1 LKQIPEEIVD
11 NFDDELKF
19 GPQEI
24 VGNWDY
30 GKVLDLHTVSS
41 RVVGEDESGNP
52 QFETE
57 YSVAG
62 ELLHEFK
69 YRDNPDARRALLKI
83 IGDHFAANL
92 KAQIDVVAPVP
103 PSTPGRVVTSRIAE
117 EIAAR
122 IGAAFSANA
131 LIKNRPT
138 EQMKATDPD
147 LRRNMLADAFSADPA
162 ILSGKSVL
170 LADDLYQTGA
180 TLEAATAVLRAQG
193 RAAKVYVF
201 AVTRTRKRSVRV
213 ADDDIPF

>member
-1 LKQIPEEIVD
+1 MA
-11 NFDDELKF
+11 NFGDELKF

-24 VGNWDY
+24 VGNWFY

-41 RVVGEDESGNP
+41 RMVGEDESGNP

-62 ELLHEFK
+62 KLLHAFK
-69 YRDNPDARRALLKI
+69 YRDNPDARRALLKM
-83 IGDHFAANL
+83 IGDHFAANI

-103 PSTPGRVVTSRIAE
+103 PSKPGRIVTAQIAE
-117 EIAAR
+117 EIATR

-138 EQMKATDPD
+138 EQMKATDSN
-147 LRRNMLADAFSADPA
+147 LRRDMLADAFSADPA
-162 ILSGKSVL
+162 ILAGKSVL

-180 TLEAATAVLRAQG
+180 TLEAATAVCRAQG

-201 AVTRTRKRSVRV
+201 AVTRTRRRDIG
-213 ADDDIPF
+213 AAADDIPF